1 MKKGKHSNKNFG
13 GPLNITLKQLELVFN
28 RRFKKAGLNVTAD
41 QWRVLILL
49 NENDGLSQV
58 DLCEGSS
65 KGAPT
70 MSRIVN
76 LLCKKK
82 LTKRSRFGNDRRRY
96 KIYLTAQGKE
106 IVEQGYPLVYE
117 MRSKGWQGLN
127 NTDFEHLDRILKK
140 LRYNFDKM
148 LF

>member
-1 MKKGKHSNKNFG
+1 MKKLKHSNKNFG
-13 GPLNITLKQLELVFN
+13 GPLNITLKHLELVFN
-28 RRFKKAGLNVTAD
+28 RRFKKAGLNITAD

-82 LTKRSRFGNDRRRY
+82 LTKRSRFNNDRRRY
-96 KIYLTAQGKE
+96 KIYLTNQGKE

-117 MRSKGWQGLN
+117 MRNKGWRGLN
-127 NTDFEHLDRILKK
+127 NTDYDHLTRILKQ
-140 LRYNFDKM
+140 LRDNFEE
-148 LF
+148 LI